1 MPLPCTIRP
10 ATVDDLEAIT
20 SIALACFP
28 HDYGARELAAEWH
41 RAGLNAF
48 PKTQYFVAVAHE
60 GAVLGFVSWSCI
72 GGFQSGVLEVEQLG
86 VDPTAQGQG
95 VGTKLLTATLERMR
109 GFVRERAG
117 RDLHIVKVDT
127 GGNNAAQHLYQR
139 TLGAEV
145 EATLKDFHYGED
157 EVIMLKRYPE

>member
-1 MPLPCTIRP
+1 MIQFL
-10 ATVDDLEAIT
+10 VD
-20 SIALACFP
+20 IALPVPLDRTFTYLVPP
-28 HDYGARELAAEWH
+28 HLQAQAVPGS
-41 RAGLNAF
+41 RALVPF
-48 PKTQYFVAVAHE
+48 
-60 GAVLGFVSWSCI
+60 
-72 GGFQSGVLEVEQLG
+72 
-86 VDPTAQGQG
+86 
-95 VGTKLLTATLERMR
+95 GTKLLTATLERMR

-145 EATLKDFHYGED
+145 EATLKDFLYGED